1 MVGSEATVG
10 IELDFG
16 VGSDATV
23 GIELEPVTDV
33 RGLLV
38 YRHSGPSGIS
48 GSNQS
53 LGQNRLDVLN
63 FFELREINLEY
74 FC

>member
-1 MVGSEATVG
+1 M
-10 IELDFG
+10 
-16 VGSDATV
+16 VGSDATDV
-23 GIELEPVTDV
+23 VELESFGGSDATDVVELEPVTDG